1 MESIT
6 RRRAIG
12 GIAALSAGALS
23 LRAAPLPRPAVVT
36 GGPRRLPGVHLTT
49 HTEQKVRFYEDLI
62 KDRIVVINF
71 MYVKCEG
78 ICPGMTM
85 NLVKL
90 QRALGARAG
99 RDVFM
104 YSISLKPH
112 EDTPADLRKYV
123 NAHEI
128 GPGWLFLTGRAD
140 DTERLRRTL
149 GFADPDP
156 VLDKD
161 ISNHIGLVLAGND
174 RIDRWAACPA
184 LAEPEQIMKLVN
196 WMGPVKRSSGRA
208 EEA

>member
-23 LRAAPLPRPAVVT
+23 MRAAPLPRQAVAT
-36 GGPRRLPGVHLTT
+36 GGPRRLPKIHLTT

-62 KDRIVVINF
+62 QDRIVVINF

-78 ICPGMTM
+78 VCPGMTM

-112 EDTPADLRKYV
+112 EDSPADLKQYAA
-123 NAHEI
+123 AHEV
-128 GPGWLFLTGRAD
+128 GPGWLFLTGSAA

-149 GFADPDP
+149 GFTDPDP

-161 ISNHIGLVLAGND
+161 ISNHIGLVLTGND

-184 LAEPEQIMKLVN
+184 LAGPDQIMKLVN
-196 WMGPVKRSSGRA
+196 WMGPVTRGA
-208 EEA
+208 GPAGAP